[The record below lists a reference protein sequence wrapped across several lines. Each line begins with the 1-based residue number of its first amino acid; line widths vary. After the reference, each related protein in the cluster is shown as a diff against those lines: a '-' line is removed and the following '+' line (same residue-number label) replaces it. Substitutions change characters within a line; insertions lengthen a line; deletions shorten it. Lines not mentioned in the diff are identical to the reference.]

1 MNKAYKFRIY
11 PNSEQKFIFAKT
23 FGRVIFIYNRMLAD
37 KIEYYNKYQKKLN
50 NKHSYTANFV
60 NGNIIIQ
67 NGMIKLPKV
76 GFLKMKQHRTIPE
89 NSKLKSITI
98 SQTPSGKYYVSIL
111 FEYENQVQKTEPQKF
126 LGLDFSMSELY
137 AASIALNGRRK
148 YGN

>member
-11 PNSEQKFIFAKT
+11 PNSEQKTMFAKT

-50 NKHSYTANFV
+50 NKHSHTTNFV

-67 NGMIKLPKV
+67 NRMIKLPKV

-89 NSKLKSITI
+89 NYKLKSITI

-137 AASIALNGRRK
+137 VASIALNGRRK